1 LILERKMVSTGQGI
15 AMALLWIVKMAE
27 FTTKRWQNEQA
38 SSSVQRKR
46 LRHTQFTII
55 DGAFSSLSDEGL
67 IKDAMD
73 SIEATK
79 GSFQLI
85 ITDHDPDYRN
95 NFDYF
100 PTLIVAKEY
109 DGKFMMADKKTRD
122 LIDPASLGMREGAL
136 GVMNLRA
143 VPKLVAEV

>member
-1 LILERKMVSTGQGI
+1 MVSTGQGI
-15 AMALLWIVKMAE
+15 AMALMWIVKMAE

-38 SSSVQRKR
+38 TSAAQRKR
-46 LRHTQFTII
+46 IRHTQFTII

-67 IKDAMD
+67 IKDALD

-79 GSFQLI
+79 GNFQLI

-100 PTLIVAKEY
+100 PTLIVAKEL
-109 DGKFMMADKKTRD
+109 GGRFMLAERKTKEQT
-122 LIDPASLGMREGAL
+122 DPGAVGLPKGAL
-136 GVMNLRA
+136 GLMSVRA
-143 VPKLVAEV
+143 VPRKTGAQAEA